1 MKRPMSEG
9 QRMLARNVWRLREVQ
24 RMNADKLAAKLDWA
38 LVELEKLERAEKPD
52 ITLQDID
59 HLATALE
66 VHPRELFQV
75 SSH

>member
-1 MKRPMSEG
+1 MSEG

-38 LVELEKLERAEKPD
+38 LVELEKLERAEKAD

-59 HLATALE
+59 DIAVALQ
-66 VHPRELFQV
+66 VHPHQLFV
-75 SSH
+75 KTAH